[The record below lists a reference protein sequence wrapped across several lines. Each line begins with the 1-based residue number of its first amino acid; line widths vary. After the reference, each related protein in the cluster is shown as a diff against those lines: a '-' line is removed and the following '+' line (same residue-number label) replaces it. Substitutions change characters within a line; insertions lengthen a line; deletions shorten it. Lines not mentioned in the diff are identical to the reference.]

1 MHFNDSRVGLHLVAG
16 LVAAAV
22 LSTTVAPAFA
32 QGKKAASGAK
42 AKPKGKGKKKSP
54 DDEKRDQAREAYG
67 EGEAKFKAEDYAG
80 AAAAYAR
87 ANDILPSPQAQFK
100 VATAL
105 DKAGKTTEAVEA
117 YEKFLATAPADK
129 MDEQKTQAKDR
140 VGALAQGSITV
151 LSDPGNAM
159 VKIDGTPAEGKTPLK
174 TKIKPGKHMVEVSLA
189 DHETVS
195 KEVEVTPNG
204 DARVN
209 VTLPSTAP
217 PPPPPVVAVAP
228 PPAPPEKPAEPP
240 PSKTPAYVTLGLAG
254 AGAIVGTI
262 FGIAALGSKSD
273 FDKTPT
279 TKTADS
285 AERNALISDMAFG
298 AAVTLGVTGTV
309 LYLNASK
316 KQEAAKAAS
325 SFRIAPIVT
334 PKTQGAA
341 ATFSF

>member
-42 AKPKGKGKKKSP
+42 AKGKGKKKSP
-54 DDEKRDQAREAYG
+54 EDEKRDQAREAYG

-80 AAAAYAR
+80 AADAYRR
-87 ANDILPSPQAQFK
+87 ANETLPSPQAQFK
-100 VATAL
+100 VAMSL
-105 DKAGKTTEAVEA
+105 DKAGKITEAVAA
-117 YEKFLATAPADK
+117 YEKFLAEAPADK
-129 MDEQKTQAKDR
+129 MEEQKTQAKDR

-151 LSDPGNAM
+151 LSEPGDAM
-159 VKIDGTPAEGKTPLK
+159 VKIDGAPADGKTPLK
-174 TKIKPGKHMVEVSLA
+174 TKAKPGKHTIEVSLA
-189 DHETVS
+189 DHETVT
-195 KEVEVTPNG
+195 KEVEVAPNA
-204 DARVN
+204 DSRVT
-209 VTLPSTAP
+209 VQLPSTKP
-217 PPPPPVVAVAP
+217 PPPPAEPAVAVAP
-228 PPAPPEKPAEPP
+228 PAPPPEKPAEPP

-254 AGAIVGTI
+254 AGAVVGTI
-262 FGIAALGSKSD
+262 FGIAALGAKSD

-279 TKTADS
+279 TDTADK

-298 AAVTLGVTGTV
+298 AAITLGVTGTV
-309 LYLNASK
+309 LYLNATK

-325 SFRIAPIVT
+325 AFRIAPIVT
-334 PKTQGAA
+334 PRTQGAA

>member
-42 AKPKGKGKKKSP
+42 AKGKGKKRSP
-54 DDEKRDQAREAYG
+54 EDEKREQAREAYA

-80 AAAAYAR
+80 AAEGYRR
-87 ANDILPSPQAQFK
+87 ANEILPSPQAQFK
-100 VATAL
+100 VAAAL

-151 LSDPGNAM
+151 LSEPGDAM
-159 VKIDGTPAEGKTPLK
+159 VKIDGAPAEGKTPLK
-174 TKIKPGKHMVEVSLA
+174 TKVKPGKHTVEVSLA

-195 KEVEVTPNG
+195 KEVDVTPNG
-204 DARVN
+204 DARVS
-209 VTLPSTAP
+209 VKLPSTAP
-217 PPPPPVVAVAP
+217 PPAPPPVVAVAP
-228 PPAPPEKPAEPP
+228 PAPPPEKPAEPP

-309 LYLNASK
+309 LYLNATK